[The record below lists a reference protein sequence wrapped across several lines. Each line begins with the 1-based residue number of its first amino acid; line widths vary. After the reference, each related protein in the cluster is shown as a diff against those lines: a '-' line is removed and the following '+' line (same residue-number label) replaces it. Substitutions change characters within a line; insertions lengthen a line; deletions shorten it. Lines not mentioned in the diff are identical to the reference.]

1 MIIIFKYL
9 NNEKIY
15 HKTNRGVIIQDDC
28 QNVLSKIPD
37 KSVNLVYSD
46 LPFGKTQ
53 NSWDK
58 LIPSN
63 WMWNEFDRILAP
75 NGIVVLHS
83 MEEFTAF
90 LMMSNLKW
98 YKFRWYWD
106 KDKGSGFLNAKKMLL
121 KQTEDICLFYKNSP
135 TYNPQMVEAQADRVR
150 PISFSSTESLNY
162 GKVGE
167 IKADKNYNP
176 ELRYPT
182 NLIKYS
188 SIKGD
193 CNSANRIHPTQKP
206 IDLLKWLILTYS
218 NKNDIILDN
227 CIGSGQTALACLDTN
242 RDYIGF
248 DNGKCENKKKKEY
261 YNRYWTDISQ
271 ERINTYLENK

>member
-1 MIIIFKYL
+1 M
-9 NNEKIY
+9 
-15 HKTNRGVIIQDDC
+15 NR
-28 QNVLSKIPD
+28 IPD
-37 KSVNLVYSD
+37 KSIDMILCD
-46 LPFGKTQ
+46 LPYGTTNRNK
-53 NSWDK
+53 WDIVIPFEK
-58 LIPSN
+58 LWNQYERIIKDNGAILLFSDEPFTSELILSN
-63 WMWNEFDRILAP
+63 RKLFKQRI
-75 NGIVVLHS
+75 
-83 MEEFTAF
+83 T
-90 LMMSNLKW
+90 
-98 YKFRWYWD
+98 WD